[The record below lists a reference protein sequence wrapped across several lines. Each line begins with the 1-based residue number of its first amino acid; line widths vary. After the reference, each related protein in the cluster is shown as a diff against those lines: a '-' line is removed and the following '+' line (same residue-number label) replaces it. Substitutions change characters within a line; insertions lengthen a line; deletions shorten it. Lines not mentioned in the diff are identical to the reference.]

1 MRVELCFTYRLQ
13 NLENTLL
20 NQSVVNCGDSKWS
33 HFTVLLGDFH
43 SPDFMR
49 LVVVQALSHILAN
62 LFVCQFGEVIN
73 IFGINSRRFATAVF
87 LEGSV
92 CQFNILRQTYQF
104 HQVGECLPILAVC
117 VQFVQYALEVVI
129 FGIPQLSL
137 LFVSACQSQQLLSEP
152 LFLVLLE
159 PLILCSINLLCRL
172 TNAHP
177 STMFPWLQRYYGIT
191 LSWIKSG
198 YSLPLFPANT
208 S

>member
-49 LVVVQALSHILAN
+49 LVVVQALSHILDN

-92 CQFNILRQTYQF
+92 CQFN
-104 HQVGECLPILAVC
+104 ILAVC